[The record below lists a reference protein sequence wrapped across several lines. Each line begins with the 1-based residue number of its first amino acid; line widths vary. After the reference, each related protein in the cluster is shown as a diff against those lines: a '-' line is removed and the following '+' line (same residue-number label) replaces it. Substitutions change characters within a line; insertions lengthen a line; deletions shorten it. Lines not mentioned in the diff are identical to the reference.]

1 MRVDD
6 PKAVHDLR
14 WLWLGVAV
22 AGAGVGTYWLAQ
34 GGPLFAAA
42 SDWDVEIGGVAGY
55 AATAARFS
63 VLVAV
68 CAAAVTLVAMLAG
81 VRTHY
86 LSPATS
92 VVCAVAAVSALVLT
106 ALHAQAAR
114 GIEHVQADGW
124 MPSALGAM
132 AALAVGGF
140 GLWRDARVEH
150 RRAEDDLASIERAIH
165 EHDHDLM

>member
-1 MRVDD
+1 MADD

-14 WLWLGVAV
+14 WLWLGVAI

-34 GGPLFAAA
+34 GAPLFAAA
-42 SDWDVEIGGVAGY
+42 PDWDIEIGGVAGY

-63 VLVAV
+63 VLVAI
-68 CAAAVTLVAMLAG
+68 CATAVALIAMLAG
-81 VRTHY
+81 ARTHY
-86 LSPATS
+86 LSPFTS
-92 VVCAVAAVSALVLT
+92 LVCALAGVAGLAL
-106 ALHAQAAR
+106 AGLHAQVAA
-114 GIEHVQADGW
+114 GLPHVQADGW
-124 MPSALGAM
+124 MPAALGAM

-150 RRAEDDLASIERAIH
+150 HRAEHDLASIERAIH